1 MNKLLIVE
9 SPAKARTIERYLGG
23 DYSVMASYGHV
34 RDLPK
39 GKMGVDVKDDY
50 KPEYVIPVQ
59 SKKTISALKNAVK
72 AAELTLLATDPDRE
86 GEAIAWH
93 VAKAVGLGNSDK
105 YGRVTFHSI
114 TKETVTEAVQKP
126 RKIDMDL
133 VDAQQAR
140 RVIDRL
146 VGYSL
151 SPILWKKV
159 YKGLSAGRVQS
170 VAVRLVVEREREIE
184 AFKPEEYWLIEVELK
199 KGESVSFLAKLVGV
213 DGKKIDKLG
222 IKNESEAKEVDSGLK
237 GAKYTVDSVE
247 TRETKRTPPPPFTT
261 STLQQAASG
270 LMGWSAKQTMRT
282 AQALYE
288 AGQITYMRT
297 DSVSVNPKA
306 IESARKYIAKEF
318 GDKYLPDGG
327 RQYKTKQKRA
337 QEAHEAIRPTNPQKP
352 ADGVSAGDPRAKKL
366 YDLIWR
372 RMIASQMADARY
384 LQTNAQ
390 ILAKVKQ
397 QYQFQANGIKVLF
410 AGWRKIYRAGDDDK
424 DRLLPELKKGDD
436 LDFIKFNKTQK
447 FTEPPPRY
455 TEATL
460 IKALEER
467 GIGRP
472 STYAPTMSTIMDRG
486 YVIKDRNQLQPEK
499 IGMAVNDLLV
509 KHFSEVVDYDFTAK
523 IEDELDGV
531 AAGEI
536 KWHKV
541 VDEIYKPLTKQ
552 ISEQEDKIEKVDHTE
567 KTDEKCP
574 ECKKPLEIKRS
585 RFGKFYGCTGFPD
598 CKYTRPFLTEK
609 EQALKNVADKVASS
623 KKCPKCGGELVA
635 RKGRYGW
642 FVGCKK
648 YPECKYLENVRAKPA
663 VESKK

>member
-1 MNKLLIVE
+1 M
-9 SPAKARTIERYLGG
+9 
-23 DYSVMASYGHV
+23 
-34 RDLPK
+34 
-39 GKMGVDVKDDY
+39 
-50 KPEYVIPVQ
+50 
-59 SKKTISALKNAVK
+59 
-72 AAELTLLATDPDRE
+72 
-86 GEAIAWH
+86 
-93 VAKAVGLGNSDK
+93 
-105 YGRVTFHSI
+105 
-114 TKETVTEAVQKP
+114 
-126 RKIDMDL
+126 
-133 VDAQQAR
+133 
-140 RVIDRL
+140 
-146 VGYSL
+146 
-151 SPILWKKV
+151 
-159 YKGLSAGRVQS
+159 
-170 VAVRLVVEREREIE
+170 
-184 AFKPEEYWLIEVELK
+184 
-199 KGESVSFLAKLVGV
+199 
-213 DGKKIDKLG
+213 
-222 IKNESEAKEVDSGLK
+222 
-237 GAKYTVDSVE
+237 
-247 TRETKRTPPPPFTT
+247 
-261 STLQQAASG
+261 
-270 LMGWSAKQTMRT
+270 
-282 AQALYE
+282 
-288 AGQITYMRT
+288 
-297 DSVSVNPKA
+297 
-306 IESARKYIAKEF
+306 
-318 GDKYLPDGG
+318 
-327 RQYKTKQKRA
+327 
-337 QEAHEAIRPTNPQKP
+337 
-352 ADGVSAGDPRAKKL
+352 
-366 YDLIWR
+366 
-372 RMIASQMADARY
+372 
-384 LQTNAQ
+384 
-390 ILAKVKQ
+390 
-397 QYQFQANGIKVLF
+397 LF

-648 YPECKYLENVRAKPA
+648 YPECKYLENIKVNNQTPRNKIQTNHNPQTSNNMPA
-663 VESKK
+663 RP